1 MILGKDNI
9 ERLPLPVGTSV
20 KTTVRR
26 WCGWCV
32 LAGCVL
38 LGRTATANEWKVV
51 CGGFEGPEGRAS
63 ELLTAEVGEIL
74 LRDPGVYATRVLP
87 VLAPDE
93 LKDSTNLNLIVVG
106 TRADNPILRARVR
119 ADEVPAGGY
128 LVRAFQDGGRKV
140 ALLAGDTPAAALWAA
155 VDFVDDG
162 IGRLRPDRGN
172 GLLFVRDV
180 FEDRLPWKPGYESR
194 RAPKTNVRSVFT
206 WGHPINDFR
215 EYVRNLARMKINR
228 VYLWNN
234 EPPRNAREVVDYA
247 HSWGIE
253 VFWGFSWGWDTQR
266 EKTSELPNEEIAAR
280 VLETWRTTWSKLPG
294 DGIYF
299 QTFTEMRKKTVNGES
314 VAAKAV
320 RLVNSVADKVLAERP
335 GLKIVFGLHATSVF
349 GALDDIAATDPR
361 LEILWEDC
369 GAFPF
374 GYWVKTTEREDDAF
388 VDRLLADERHPVGLV
403 YKWMM
408 IQDWTHFTFQQGP
421 YCLGVTSR
429 RTHENDM
436 RLQAELWKNFTV
448 DWERK
453 GARAHALARR
463 VQAKGPQVEL
473 NMAAQLN
480 GPLHFP
486 AAFSA
491 ELFWSADEDFATI
504 RDRVLNRANVIR

>member
-1 MILGKDNI
+1 MRKM
-9 ERLPLPVGTSV
+9 
-20 KTTVRR
+20 
-26 WCGWCV
+26 
-32 LAGCVL
+32 L
-38 LGRTATANEWKVV
+38 LFAVAAVASSASFANEWKVV
-51 CGGFEGPEGRAS
+51 TGGFEGPEGRAS

-87 VLAPDE
+87 VLSPDE
-93 LKDSTNLNLIVVG
+93 FADATNLNLIVVG
-106 TRADNPILRARVR
+106 TKADNPVLAKFLGDD
-119 ADEVPAGGY
+119 AVPAGGY

-140 ALLAGDTPAAALWAA
+140 AILAGDTPSAALWAA

-162 IGRLRPDRGN
+162 IGALRPHRGN
-172 GLLFVRDV
+172 GLMFARNV
-180 FEDRLPWKPGYESR
+180 FEDCWTWEDRPYESR

-215 EYVRNLARMKINR
+215 EYFRNMARMKINR

-253 VFWGFSWGWDTQR
+253 IFWGFSWGWDTKR
-266 EKTSELPNEEIAAR
+266 EKTATIPNEEIAAR
-280 VLETWRTTWSKLPG
+280 VLGTWRKTWSKLPG

-299 QTFTEMRKKTVNGES
+299 QTFTEMKTKVVNGES

-320 RLVNSVADKVLAERP
+320 RLVNAVADKVLAERP
-335 GLKIVFGLHATSVF
+335 DLKIVFGLHATSVF
-349 GALDDIAATDPR
+349 DYLPDIAKTDPR

-374 GYWVKTTEREDDAF
+374 GYWVKTTEAEDDAF
-388 VDRLLADERHPVGLV
+388 VDKLLADEKHPIGLV

-408 IQDWTHFTFQQGP
+408 IQDWNHFTFQQGP
-421 YCLGVTSR
+421 YLLGVTSR

-436 RLQAELWKNFTV
+436 ALQAEIWKNFTV

-463 VQAKGPQVEL
+463 IQAKGPQVEM

-480 GPLHFP
+480 GPVHFP
-486 AAFSA
+486 SAFSA
-491 ELFWSADEDFATI
+491 ELFWSADEDYETI
-504 RDRVLNRANVIR
+504 RDRVLNRSNVVR